1 MAILQILFQHL
12 FYSVSCFVIL
22 EGNIFF
28 FSCTLRFTLCQSAY
42 RVVCIGLRRSGFLT
56 GKCIFVGI
64 CVRFRQDIPL
74 AIIGKRILFFLYSV
88 LRICQADR
96 PPYRVIGIR
105 PYHRKP
111 LFIFLTVKF
120 QILCCGR
127 QISVC
132 RIGIRFYGF
141 QLVRIHRSAVLCSRA
156 NAALYRCHAPC

>member
-42 RVVCIGLRRSGFLT
+42 RVVRIGLRRSGFLA
-56 GKCIFVGI
+56 GKC
-64 CVRFRQDIPL
+64 
-74 AIIGKRILFFLYSV
+74 V
-88 LRICQADR
+88 L
-96 PPYRVIGIR
+96 V
-105 PYHRKP
+105 
-111 LFIFLTVKF
+111 
-120 QILCCGR
+120 
-127 QISVC
+127 
-132 RIGIRFYGF
+132 RIGIRFRQNISLPIIGERVLFFLYAILRVRQTDWPAYRIICVCPDYSKPLLVFLMVKFQIFCGRGQISVGCIGVRLNGF